1 MVMTAKNLNNW
12 VKALL
17 LLSCVVLECAD
28 LMTTN
33 VILDHGLGELNPFM
47 SLAQAWL
54 GVWWF
59 IPKLGLTFVMTLL
72 LWRSKNLFN
81 ISLVVALCS
90 TPVLNNLFVI
100 AGMN

>member
-1 MVMTAKNLNNW
+1 MNW

-17 LLSCVVLECAD
+17 LLSCTLLGCAD

-54 GVWWF
+54 GVWWL
-59 IPKLGLTFVMTLL
+59 IPKLGLTFVLTWL
-72 LWRSKNLFN
+72 LWRSNNLFN
-81 ISLVVALCS
+81 ISLVVAFCF

-100 AGMN
+100 AGIN

>member
-1 MVMTAKNLNNW
+1 MNR

-17 LLSCVVLECAD
+17 LLSCVLLGCAD

-54 GVWWF
+54 GVWWL
-59 IPKLGLTFVMTLL
+59 IPKLGLTFVMTWL
-72 LWRSKNLFN
+72 LWRSNNLFN
-81 ISLVVALCS
+81 ISLVVAFCF
-90 TPVLNNLFVI
+90 TPVLNNLVVI
-100 AGMN
+100 AGMS

>member
-1 MVMTAKNLNNW
+1 MNW

-17 LLSCVVLECAD
+17 LLFCMVLGCAD

-47 SLAQAWL
+47 SLAQTWL
-54 GVWWF
+54 GAWWL
-59 IPKLGLTFVMTLL
+59 IPKLGATFVVTLL
-72 LWRSKNLFN
+72 LWRSNNLYN
-81 ISLVVALCS
+81 VSLVVAFCF

>member
-1 MVMTAKNLNNW
+1 MNW

-17 LLSCVVLECAD
+17 LLSSILLGCAD

-54 GVWWF
+54 GVWWL
-59 IPKLGLTFVMTLL
+59 IPKLGLTFVMTWL
-72 LWRSKNLFN
+72 LWRSNNLFN
-81 ISLVVALCS
+81 ISLVVAFCF
-90 TPVLNNLFVI
+90 TPVLNNLVVI
-100 AGMN
+100 AGMS